1 MPNRDDPGVFLGNIF
16 SHYQKIWETMFS
28 AQNSS
33 IPQFKAFTFP
43 DMSKDFF
50 NTYFSFFKG
59 AKGPEGSSE
68 NDVIERLSTG
78 LRFYSGLLSWWW
90 EMYKNQYNSFSHPG
104 GNPFTSFPQGQ
115 MKIVETYNSS
125 FMQWVDMFSMYLR
138 DMDNPGSTEMKDRI
152 KRHMDAMLQ
161 IYEDGPGKFIKIPS
175 VGPAR
180 YTLERSQEW
189 LDSTIKYQMIL
200 LEYIQNIIQ
209 PILRVSAG
217 ILESAKTIIEEDPSE
232 ESLKKLYTMLIE
244 EGEKA
249 YNELFKSE
257 AYLHSLKTTLDAN
270 LDFNRTY
277 ETMMVEMLKGT
288 PIVTK
293 PGIEEV
299 YREIY
304 LLKKKVRLLEKKLS
318 DKGKSK

>member
-1 MPNRDDPGVFLGNIF
+1 MSDRNDPGDFFRGVIG
-16 SHYQKIWETMFS
+16 SYQKMWETMFS
-28 AQNSS
+28 GPASS
-33 IPQFKAFTFP
+33 MPQFKSFPFP
-43 DMSKDFF
+43 DMAKDFF
-50 NTYFSFFKG
+50 NTCTSYFKAGEGTKLS
-59 AKGPEGSSE
+59 PE
-68 NDVIERLSTG
+68 DDIIERISTG
-78 LRFYSGLLSWWW
+78 LRFYSGILNWWW
-90 EMYKNQYNSFSHPG
+90 EIYKDQLNSSGHPG
-104 GNPFTSFPQGQ
+104 SNPFITFPSGQ
-115 MKIVETYNSS
+115 MKLVETYNSS
-125 FMQWVDMFSMYLR
+125 FMMWVDMFNRYLR
-138 DMDNPGSTEMKDRI
+138 EMGNPGSTEMKDRI

-180 YTLERSQEW
+180 YTLERSKEW
-189 LDSTIKYQMIL
+189 VDSTIRYQMTL
-200 LEYIQNIIQ
+200 LEYIQSLIQ

-217 ILESAKTIIEEDPSE
+217 ILESAKTIFEEDPSE

-249 YNELFKSE
+249 YNEFFKSE
-257 AYLHSLKTTLDAN
+257 AYLHSMETTLDAA
-270 LDFNRTY
+270 LDFNRAY

-304 LLKKKVRLLEKKLS
+304 LLKKKVRQLEKKLS
-318 DKGKSK
+318 EKGGKK